1 MKIIS
6 FSLFGNTPLYCQGA
20 VENARLAR
28 DIYPDWI
35 ARFYIAN
42 DVPRKYIKQIKL
54 YGAQVVMRERKNTYD
69 ALHWRFRPLMEGDV
83 EAWISRDCDSRLN
96 WRERAAVEEWLQS
109 DKSLHV
115 MRDAHNHTYPIMA
128 GMFGINNTLFHARY
142 GKINLTEP
150 SLNLDFVKHAGL
162 KIITDYNTFKIYVR
176 LLLNAF
182 LKNENSDT
190 REGDQNLLQQTVWNI
205 AINDHL
211 CHDHW
216 NNNAPVGQPTMRLG
230 DTISPDK
237 AFGVGL
243 IKYVTTRSLKPSGS
257 YPPGQDSRPFP
268 LHEPIEYGLYVGQTI
283 DGNNNVKMDM
293 ATRWEY
299 ELRGIPL
306 HHS

>member
-1 MKIIS
+1 
-6 FSLFGNTPLYCQGA
+6 
-20 VENARLAR
+20 
-28 DIYPDWI
+28 
-35 ARFYIAN
+35 
-42 DVPRKYIKQIKL
+42 
-54 YGAQVVMRERKNTYD
+54 
-69 ALHWRFRPLMEGDV
+69 
-83 EAWISRDCDSRLN
+83 
-96 WRERAAVEEWLQS
+96 
-109 DKSLHV
+109 